1 MAQPT
6 SKEEFKDYVLRKLGA
21 PVIEINVSEEQ
32 IDDRV
37 DEAVSFWRDYHY
49 NGSQLVYLKHAIT
62 QDDIDNG
69 YITLPTRL
77 LGISKVFD
85 LQTSISAGVGMFN
98 VQYQYTLNNIR
109 DITGYNIQNY
119 YMTMSYIE
127 FLQEMLVGKPL
138 IRFNKHV
145 NKLYVDVDQKIWT
158 VGDFIIIEAY
168 DIIDPAEYAEV
179 WTDRWLQ
186 NYTAALVKENW
197 GANLTKFVGMQL
209 VGGVTFNGEQIL
221 QEAREERQRM
231 EEEAV
236 NSLQPLTYNFI
247 G

>member
-85 LQTSISAGVGMFN
+85 LQTSISSGVGMFN
-98 VQYQYTLNNIR
+98 VQYQYVLNNIR

-179 WTDRWLQ
+179 WQDRWLQ

>member
-158 VGDFIIIEAY
+158 VGDYIIIEAY
-168 DIIDPAEYAEV
+168 DIIDPGEYAEV
-179 WTDRWLQ
+179 WQDRWLQ

>member
-168 DIIDPAEYAEV
+168 DIIDETEYAEV

>member
-85 LQTSISAGVGMFN
+85 LQTSISSGVGMFN
-98 VQYQYTLNNIR
+98 VQYQYVLNNIR

-158 VGDFIIIEAY
+158 VGDYIIIEAY

-179 WTDRWLQ
+179 WQDRWLQ

>member
-1 MAQPT
+1 
-6 SKEEFKDYVLRKLGA
+6 
-21 PVIEINVSEEQ
+21 
-32 IDDRV
+32 
-37 DEAVSFWRDYHY
+37 
-49 NGSQLVYLKHAIT
+49 
-62 QDDIDNG
+62 
-69 YITLPTRL
+69 
-77 LGISKVFD
+77 
-85 LQTSISAGVGMFN
+85 
-98 VQYQYTLNNIR
+98 
-109 DITGYNIQNY
+109 
-119 YMTMSYIE
+119 MTMSYIE

-168 DIIDPAEYAEV
+168 DIIDETEYAEV

>member
-6 SKEEFKDYVLRKLGA
+6 TKEEFKDYVLRKLGA

-158 VGDFIIIEAY
+158 VGDYIIIEAY

>member
-1 MAQPT
+1 
-6 SKEEFKDYVLRKLGA
+6 
-21 PVIEINVSEEQ
+21 
-32 IDDRV
+32 
-37 DEAVSFWRDYHY
+37 
-49 NGSQLVYLKHAIT
+49 
-62 QDDIDNG
+62 
-69 YITLPTRL
+69 
-77 LGISKVFD
+77 
-85 LQTSISAGVGMFN
+85 MFN

-158 VGDFIIIEAY
+158 VGDYIIIEAY
-168 DIIDPAEYAEV
+168 DIIDPGEYAEV
-179 WTDRWLQ
+179 WQDRWLQ

>member
-1 MAQPT
+1 
-6 SKEEFKDYVLRKLGA
+6 
-21 PVIEINVSEEQ
+21 
-32 IDDRV
+32 
-37 DEAVSFWRDYHY
+37 
-49 NGSQLVYLKHAIT
+49 
-62 QDDIDNG
+62 
-69 YITLPTRL
+69 
-77 LGISKVFD
+77 
-85 LQTSISAGVGMFN
+85 
-98 VQYQYTLNNIR
+98 
-109 DITGYNIQNY
+109 
-119 YMTMSYIE
+119 MTMSYIE

>member
-98 VQYQYTLNNIR
+98 VQYQYVLNNIR

-158 VGDFIIIEAY
+158 VGDYIIIEAY

-179 WTDRWLQ
+179 WQDRWLQ

>member
-168 DIIDPAEYAEV
+168 DIIDPGEYAEV
-179 WTDRWLQ
+179 WQDRWLQ